1 MRRSELRA
9 ILNPHSME
17 QEQVFVDKLFGV
29 GAHFGYAPSRR
40 HPSVARYIFGTK
52 GGTEFFDLE
61 QTAACLT
68 TAITFVKS
76 LAAEHKVILMV
87 GGKAEARGQV
97 ARAAQRL
104 GQPYVAGRWIGG
116 TLTNFSEIKKRLGR
130 LSEILE
136 MREKGELAK
145 FTKHER
151 LLIDREA
158 VDLTAMFGGLVGM
171 HKLPDAMLVIDPRHD
186 KGAVEEARQLGIPT
200 IALLN
205 SDCDSRAV
213 TYPIPGN
220 DASVKTI
227 AFVLDEIAR
236 AYEEVPSVATEVRS

>member
-1 MRRSELRA
+1 
-9 ILNPHSME
+9 
-17 QEQVFVDKLFGV
+17 
-29 GAHFGYAPSRR
+29 
-40 HPSVARYIFGTK
+40 
-52 GGTEFFDLE
+52 
-61 QTAACLT
+61 
-68 TAITFVKS
+68 
-76 LAAEHKVILMV
+76 
-87 GGKAEARGQV
+87 
-97 ARAAQRL
+97 
-104 GQPYVAGRWIGG
+104 
-116 TLTNFSEIKKRLGR
+116 
-130 LSEILE
+130 
-136 MREKGELAK
+136 
-145 FTKHER
+145 
-151 LLIDREA
+151 
-158 VDLTAMFGGLVGM
+158 MFGGLVGM